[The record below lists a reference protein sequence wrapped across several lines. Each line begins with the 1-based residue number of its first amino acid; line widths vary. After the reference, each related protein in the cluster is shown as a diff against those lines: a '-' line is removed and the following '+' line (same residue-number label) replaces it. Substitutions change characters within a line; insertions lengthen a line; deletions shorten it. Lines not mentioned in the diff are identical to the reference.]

1 LAEYRTGAVNSEHG
15 AIDRDG
21 DGGLSDPGESLAEK
35 IVATLARVAADIEPT
50 KAELVVYHGVL
61 AGAEIEFEPVV
72 QRAYLGVLYAGPPV
86 LTRSNVIF
94 G

>member
-1 LAEYRTGAVNSEHG
+1 
-15 AIDRDG
+15 
-21 DGGLSDPGESLAEK
+21 
-35 IVATLARVAADIEPT
+35 
-50 KAELVVYHGVL
+50 VYHGVL
-61 AGAEIEFEPVV
+61 AGAKVELEPVV